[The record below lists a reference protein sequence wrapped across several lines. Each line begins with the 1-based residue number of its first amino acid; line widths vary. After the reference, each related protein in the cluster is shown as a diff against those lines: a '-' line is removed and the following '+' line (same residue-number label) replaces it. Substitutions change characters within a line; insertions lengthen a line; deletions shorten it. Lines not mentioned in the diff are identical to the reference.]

1 MRVRH
6 PRWLPSELMSE
17 EQVPATT
24 AEVVAGWAVPAGARK
39 AGVIKAALLQALED
53 EDFQAP
59 ELVADLVV
67 GPLLIAV
74 GELEVAL
81 GDAQRRIAVLER
93 ALADRLP
100 PEQR

>member
-1 MRVRH
+1 M
-6 PRWLPSELMSE
+6 
-17 EQVPATT
+17 
-24 AEVVAGWAVPAGARK
+24 PAGARK